1 MSTTAIDT
9 SALLYVLEDGSERQ
23 DIVLGLLGEDTV
35 LSVQVVTES
44 SSVLERK
51 FKRSRSEVRRWV
63 EMLLA
68 GYRVTS
74 LTPESVLGAQDLRE
88 RYSLSH
94 WDSLIVAHALEN
106 QATVLFA
113 EDMQDGL
120 VVEGTLTIRNPFPG
134 RG

>member
-1 MSTTAIDT
+1 MSMTAIDT
-9 SALLYVLEDGSERQ
+9 SALLYVLEEGTERQ
-23 DIVLGLLGEDTV
+23 SIVLGILSDETV

-44 SSVLERK
+44 ARVLERK
-51 FKRSRSEVRRWV
+51 FKRSRGEVRRWV
-63 EMLLA
+63 EMLLS

-74 LTPESVLGAQDLRE
+74 LTPESVLSAQDLRE

-106 QATVLFA
+106 QATVLVA

-120 VVEGTLTIRNPFPG
+120 VVDGTLTIRNPFTS
-134 RG
+134 RA

>member
-1 MSTTAIDT
+1 MSMIAIDT
-9 SALLYVLEDGSERQ
+9 SALLYVLEEGSERQ
-23 DIVLGLLGEDTV
+23 DIVIGLLGEDTV

-51 FKRSRSEVRRWV
+51 FKRSRAEVRRWV
-63 EMLLA
+63 EVLLA
-68 GYRVTS
+68 GYRVTP
-74 LTPESVLGAQDLRE
+74 LTPESVLSAQDLRG

-106 QATVLFA
+106 QVSVLFA

-120 VVEGTLTIRNPFPG
+120 VVEGTLTIRNPFPRKG
-134 RG
+134 